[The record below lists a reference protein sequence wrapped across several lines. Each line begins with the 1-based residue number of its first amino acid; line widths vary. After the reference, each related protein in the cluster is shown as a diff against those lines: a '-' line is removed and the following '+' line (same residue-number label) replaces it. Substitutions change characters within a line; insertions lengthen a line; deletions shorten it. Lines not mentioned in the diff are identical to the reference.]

1 MEMDESNAGS
11 SKEEAGDASPG
22 DDSGAPKSGS
32 SGKICKKSPEQ
43 LHMLKSA
50 FVRTQWPSPE
60 EYDKLAEES
69 GLARTDI
76 VSWFGDTRY
85 AWKNG
90 NLKWYYYYQLLQY
103 HLSNNLYF
111 PHFYNNLN
119 SITRLCILF
128 LLC

>member
-1 MEMDESNAGS
+1 MQ
-11 SKEEAGDASPG
+11 KT
-22 DDSGAPKSGS
+22 
-32 SGKICKKSPEQ
+32 PEQ

-50 FVRTQWPSPE
+50 FVRSQWPSAE

-90 NLKWYYYYQLLQY
+90 NLKWYYYYQSSNSSSMNG
-103 HLSNNLYF
+103 LSSLRKEGEGG
-111 PHFYNNLN
+111 PKGEAEEDPVGGHEEA
-119 SITRLCILF
+119 RE
-128 LLC
+128 

>member
-1 MEMDESNAGS
+1 MAHHHHHHS
-11 SKEEAGDASPG
+11 SGLEVLFQGP
-22 DDSGAPKSGS
+22 APKSGS
-32 SGKICKKSPEQ
+32 TGKICKKTPEQ

-60 EYDKLAEES
+60 EYDKLAKES

-90 NLKWYYYYQLLQY
+90 NLKWYYYYQ
-103 HLSNNLYF
+103 SA
-111 PHFYNNLN
+111 N
-119 SITRLCILF
+119 S
-128 LLC
+128 